1 MPERGR
7 ARRSPITVAL
17 LSSLIIAWVASACSN
32 SPTSPSNNAPFSQS
46 DLRAGTG
53 ATAASG
59 QTLSVNYTGWF
70 FDGSKTDQKGLVF
83 DSNRGKDAFTF
94 TLGVGAVIDG
104 WDQGL
109 TGMQVGGIRRLVV
122 PPSLAYGSSRRGSI
136 PPNSTLLFEVE
147 LLDAQ

>member
-1 MPERGR
+1 MPMPERGR

-32 SPTSPSNNAPFSQS
+32 SPTSPSNHAPFSQS

-70 FDGSKTDQKGLVF
+70 YDASKPDQKGLIF
-83 DSNRGKDAFTF
+83 DSTRGRSSAFTF
-94 TLGVGAVIDG
+94 TLGTGAVIGADRVCQGCG
-104 WDQGL
+104 WGPAAARHPA
-109 TGMQVGGIRRLVV
+109 V
-122 PPSLAYGSSRRGSI
+122 LAYGPASCGSI
-136 PPNSTLLFEVE
+136 PPNSTLLFEIE
-147 LLDAQ
+147 F

>member
-1 MPERGR
+1 MRMTAFLVVMVAAIAAAGCSS
-7 ARRSPITVAL
+7 SPV
-17 LSSLIIAWVASACSN
+17 
-32 SPTSPSNNAPFSQS
+32 SPSNNVPFSQS

-53 ATAASG
+53 AAAASG

-70 FDGSKTDQKGLVF
+70 YDASKTDQKGLIF
-83 DSNRGKDAFTF
+83 DSNRGKDAFRF

-109 TGMQVGGIRRLVV
+109 TGMQVGGVRRLVI

-136 PPNSTLLFEVE
+136 PPNTTLLFEIE
-147 LLDAQ
+147 LLNAQ